1 MSEGRILI
9 KGGRV
14 IDPGQDL
21 DGTFDLLIEDGA
33 VAKIDGK
40 IDLAKGAKTAQDIEV
55 IDAAGLVV
63 SPGLLDIHIHLREP
77 GQEYKETVRTGTMA
91 AAAGGFTGVACMANT
106 EPVNDSRSITEH
118 ILLEARRHGFAR
130 VHPIGAISKGLH
142 GEELA
147 EIGEMI
153 RAGAVAISDDG
164 KPVMNAELM
173 RRALLYAQHFDVA
186 VIQHAEDLNLTGKG
200 VMHEGE
206 WSTRLGLPGIPG
218 SSEDVIVARDII
230 LSEDTG
236 GRYHVA
242 HLSTARSLDMVRRA
256 RAQGVRVTCEVAP
269 HHLILTDEEVAKSGF
284 STNTKMKPPLR
295 SERDRAALV
304 EGLVDGSVDC
314 IASDHAPHHPDEKD
328 VEFNLAPFGILG
340 LETTLSLCLDRLVHT
355 GIITLNRLVELL
367 STGPARVLGIPG
379 GTLKPGSPA
388 DVTLFHPDE
397 EVTIKI
403 SAFRSKSRNSP
414 FDGWKLRGHPVATIL
429 GGRRVVVPER

>member
-1 MSEGRILI
+1 MSRILI
-9 KGGRV
+9 QGGRV
-14 IDPGQDL
+14 IDPNQDL
-21 DGTFDLLIEDGA
+21 DGSFDVLIEDGA
-33 VAKIDGK
+33 ISKIDGR
-40 IDLAKGAKTAQDIEV
+40 IDEKAEV
-55 IDAAGLVV
+55 IDAAGLIV
-63 SPGLLDIHIHLREP
+63 SPGLIDIHVHLREP
-77 GQEYKETVRTGTMA
+77 GQEYKETVRTGTLA

-106 EPVNDSRSITEH
+106 EPVNDSRSVTEH

-130 VHPIGAISKGLH
+130 VHPIGAISKGLK

-164 KPVMNAELM
+164 RPVMNAELM

-218 SSEDVIVARDII
+218 SAEDVMIARDII
-230 LSEDTG
+230 LTEDTG

-256 RAQGVRVTCEVAP
+256 RSQGLRVSCEVAP

-295 SERDRAALV
+295 SERDRQALV
-304 EGLVDGSVDC
+304 NGLADGAVDC

-340 LETTLSLCLDRLVHT
+340 LETTLALCLDRLVHP
-355 GIITLNRLVELL
+355 GIISLKRLIELL
-367 STGPARVLGIPG
+367 STGPARVLGLPG
-379 GTLKPGSPA
+379 GTLRTGSPA

-397 EVTIKI
+397 EVTIRAA
-403 SAFRSKSRNSP
+403 SFRSKSRNTP
-414 FDGWKLRGHPVATIL
+414 FDGWKLRGRPAGTIVD
-429 GGRRVVVPER
+429 GRRIALPER